1 MKQTK
6 MEVGTC
12 HQVIRSEV
20 ELGDG
25 GGGGK
30 VDHVAS
36 HPLSVMQKMQ
46 KKKKRCWKRLT
57 ILANRGKPLDSYLTA
72 ILVWVIASV
81 SDIRVFN

>member
-25 GGGGK
+25 GGL
-30 VDHVAS
+30 DHVAS
-36 HPLSVMQKMQ
+36 HPLSVMRKM
-46 KKKKRCWKRLT
+46 KKKKGWKRLT
-57 ILANRGKPLDSYLTA
+57 ILANRGKPLDSYLTV

-81 SDIRVFN
+81 SDVRVFN

>member
-25 GGGGK
+25 GGGGGSCGQSPTLGDAK
-30 VDHVAS
+30 NE
-36 HPLSVMQKMQ
+36 
-46 KKKKRCWKRLT
+46 KKKKAEK
-57 ILANRGKPLDSYLTA
+57 D
-72 ILVWVIASV
+72 
-81 SDIRVFN
+81 

>member
-25 GGGGK
+25 GGGGWIMWLVTHSRWCK
-30 VDHVAS
+30 
-36 HPLSVMQKMQ
+36 KC
-46 KKKKRCWKRLT
+46 KKKKKMLKK
-57 ILANRGKPLDSYLTA
+57 IDYFGK
-72 ILVWVIASV
+72 
-81 SDIRVFN
+81 

>member
-25 GGGGK
+25 GGGGRWIMWLVTHSRWCK
-30 VDHVAS
+30 
-36 HPLSVMQKMQ
+36 KC
-46 KKKKRCWKRLT
+46 KKKKKMLKK
-57 ILANRGKPLDSYLTA
+57 IDYFGK
-72 ILVWVIASV
+72 
-81 SDIRVFN
+81 

>member
-25 GGGGK
+25 GGGG

-36 HPLSVMQKMQ
+36 HPLSVMQKM
-46 KKKKRCWKRLT
+46 KKKKRLKK
-57 ILANRGKPLDSYLTA
+57 IDYFGK
-72 ILVWVIASV
+72 
-81 SDIRVFN
+81 

>member
-25 GGGGK
+25 GGGG

-36 HPLSVMQKMQ
+36 HPLSVMQKM
-46 KKKKRCWKRLT
+46 KKKKAEKDWLFWQ
-57 ILANRGKPLDSYLTA
+57 IEANLWTA
-72 ILVWVIASV
+72 TSL
-81 SDIRVFN
+81 

>member
-25 GGGGK
+25 GGG

-36 HPLSVMQKMQ
+36 HPLSVMQKM
-46 KKKKRCWKRLT
+46 KKKKGWKRLT
-57 ILANRGKPLDSYLTA
+57 ILANRGKPLDSYLTV

-81 SDIRVFN
+81 SDVRVFN

>member
-25 GGGGK
+25 GGL
-30 VDHVAS
+30 DHVAS
-36 HPLSVMQKMQ
+36 HPLSVMQKM
-46 KKKKRCWKRLT
+46 KKKKRLKK
-57 ILANRGKPLDSYLTA
+57 IDYFGK
-72 ILVWVIASV
+72 
-81 SDIRVFN
+81 

>member
-25 GGGGK
+25 GGERWIMWLVTHSRWCK
-30 VDHVAS
+30 
-36 HPLSVMQKMQ
+36 KC
-46 KKKKRCWKRLT
+46 KKKKKMLKK
-57 ILANRGKPLDSYLTA
+57 IDYFGK
-72 ILVWVIASV
+72 
-81 SDIRVFN
+81 

>member
-25 GGGGK
+25 GGGGGK

-46 KKKKRCWKRLT
+46 KKKKMLKK
-57 ILANRGKPLDSYLTA
+57 IDYFGK
-72 ILVWVIASV
+72 
-81 SDIRVFN
+81 